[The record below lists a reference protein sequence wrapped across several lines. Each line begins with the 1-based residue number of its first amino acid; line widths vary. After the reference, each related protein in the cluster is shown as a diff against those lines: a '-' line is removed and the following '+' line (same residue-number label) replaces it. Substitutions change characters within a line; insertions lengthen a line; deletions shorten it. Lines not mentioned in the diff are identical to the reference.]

1 MINGKKYFNNDV
13 FYLMKKHHC
22 PVCNILL
29 KKVKVSRVVN
39 SKSSE
44 AKNFDFSGVD
54 GWMWENI
61 KFIWKEFACPNCK
74 RHITVKEMKEIEKN
88 R

>member
-1 MINGKKYFNNDV
+1 MIKGIKYFSNDV
-13 FYLMKKHHC
+13 FYMMKKHYC

-39 SKSSE
+39 SKSPE
-44 AKNFDFSGVD
+44 AKKFDFSAVD
-54 GWMWENI
+54 GWMYGNV
-61 KFIWKEFACPNCK
+61 KFIWKEFECPECK
-74 RHITVKEMKEIEKN
+74 RHITVREMKEIEKK